1 MAVSIQAASAV
12 VNAAAFAFMQL
23 TGKTQALQVGALLL
37 PARRRPGEVPWFAC
51 SGPVRCRDAAVRP
64 CCDAEGKPQHDLAP
78 CMT

>member
-37 PARRRPGEVPWFAC
+37 PARRRPGGSAVVRMQR
-51 SGPVRCRDAAVRP
+51 SGPVSGCRRAAELRCRGQAA
-64 CCDAEGKPQHDLAP
+64 A
-78 CMT
+78 

>member
-37 PARRRPGEVPWFAC
+37 PARRRPGGSAVVRMQRSGVEMPPGGRAAMPRASC
-51 SGPVRCRDAAVRP
+51 SMTWP
-64 CCDAEGKPQHDLAP
+64 LA
-78 CMT
+78 